1 MKHSERHIIISVDLD
16 ANPGNITIDCGNL
29 APHIVYSVLAQALD
43 VLEDHGA
50 EIAIVHNG
58 VMVETEPEETI

>member
-29 APHIVYSVLAQALD
+29 APHIVYCVLTQALD

-50 EIAIVHNG
+50 EVAVVHNG
-58 VMVETEPEETI
+58 TVVETEPEETI